1 MSDDI
6 SRILDDWQY
15 NPDAP
20 TVRIIRGDDGR
31 EMVQLRIDLGLLQMA
46 MDGRPDG
53 QRPEGCESWLDYYRR
68 QQERHDAA
76 HPDSAPFQLDIEA
89 CRRLWSEGIQYY
101 HRYVSFWHLTR
112 FDLCA
117 RDTRR
122 NLELFAF
129 VREYGPG
136 DRAKM
141 QFDQWRPYV
150 LMMHARA
157 VATPLAEAG
166 QIAEAL
172 GADRVGHRRNPRI
185 PGSVRSIG
193 PRRRERGVGRPAAL
207 ARGTAFATDARQGSR
222 RAGQPRRPAAA
233 ASRSRGRRGIRG
245 GRPTPRRNPPDDHEL
260 TPANGLPTPC
270 S

>member
-6 SRILDDWQY
+6 SKILDDWQY

-20 TVRIIRGDDGR
+20 TVRIIRGEGGR

-53 QRPEGCESWLDYYRR
+53 QRPKGCESWLEYYRR

-76 HPDSAPFQLDIEA
+76 HPDSAPFQLDVEA

-101 HRYVSFWHLTR
+101 HRYVSFWHLKR

-129 VREYGPG
+129 VREHGPG
-136 DRAKM
+136 DQAKM

-157 VATPLAEAG
+157 VATPLADAG
-166 QIAEAL
+166 QIVEAL
-172 GADRVGHRRNPRI
+172 APVESAIDEILEFLDQYDQSDRADESAELVDLRRWREELLSRQTRGKDSGE
-185 PGSVRSIG
+185 PGNMDDL
-193 PRRRERGVGRPAAL
+193 RRRLQEAVASEEFEEAARL
-207 ARGTAFATDARQGSR
+207 RDEIR
-222 RAGQPRRPAAA
+222 RM
-233 ASRSRGRRGIRG
+233 
-245 GRPTPRRNPPDDHEL
+245 TTN
-260 TPANGLPTPC
+260 
-270 S
+270 

>member
-6 SRILDDWQY
+6 SKILEDWQY

-46 MDGRPDG
+46 IDGRPDG
-53 QRPEGCESWLDYYRR
+53 QRPKGCESWLEYYRR
-68 QQERHDAA
+68 RQERHDTA
-76 HPDSAPFQLDIEA
+76 HPDSAPFQLDVEA
-89 CRRLWSEGIQYY
+89 CRLLWSEGIQYY
-101 HRYVSFWHLTR
+101 HRYVSFWHLKR

-157 VATPLAEAG
+157 VATPLAELG

-172 GADRVGHRRNPRI
+172 APVESAIDEILDFLDQYGQSDHADESAELADLRRWREELLSRQSPDKEASEPADI
-185 PGSVRSIG
+185 EDL
-193 PRRRERGVGRPAAL
+193 RRRLQEAVASEEFEEAARL
-207 ARGTAFATDARQGSR
+207 RDAIR
-222 RAGQPRRPAAA
+222 RM
-233 ASRSRGRRGIRG
+233 
-245 GRPTPRRNPPDDHEL
+245 TTN
-260 TPANGLPTPC
+260 
-270 S
+270 

>member
-6 SRILDDWQY
+6 SKILDDWQY

-53 QRPEGCESWLDYYRR
+53 ERPEGCESWLEYYCR
-68 QQERHDAA
+68 QQERHDGA

-101 HRYVSFWHLTR
+101 HRYVSFWHLKR

-172 GADRVGHRRNPRI
+172 LPVESAIDEILEFLDQYDQSDRADESAELADLRRWREELLSRQTPDMEGGE
-185 PGSVRSIG
+185 PGNLEDL
-193 PRRRERGVGRPAAL
+193 RRRLQEAVAAEEFEDA
-207 ARGTAFATDARQGSR
+207 ARLRDQIR
-222 RAGQPRRPAAA
+222 RM
-233 ASRSRGRRGIRG
+233 
-245 GRPTPRRNPPDDHEL
+245 TTN
-260 TPANGLPTPC
+260 
-270 S
+270 

>member
-6 SRILDDWQY
+6 SRILRDWQY

-20 TVRIIRGDDGR
+20 AVRIIRGEDGR
-31 EMVQLRIDLGLLQMA
+31 EAVQLRLDLGLLQMQ

-53 QRPEGCESWLDYYRR
+53 LRPNGCESWLEYYRR

-76 HPDSAPFQLDIEA
+76 HPDSAPFELDVEA
-89 CRRLWSEGIQYY
+89 CRHLWSEGVQYY
-101 HRYVSFWHLTR
+101 HRYISFWHLRR

-129 VREYGPG
+129 VREHGPN

-157 VATPLAEAG
+157 VGTPLAEAER
-166 QIAEAL
+166 IAEAL
-172 GADRVGHRRNPRI
+172 SAVESAIDAIHEFLDEYGQSERTDECAELADLLRWREELLSQRAQGTKDGPAD
-185 PGSVRSIG
+185 SIDEL
-193 PRRRERGVGRPAAL
+193 RRRLQEAISAEEFEEAARL
-207 ARGTAFATDARQGSR
+207 RDQIR
-222 RAGQPRRPAAA
+222 RLT
-233 ASRSRGRRGIRG
+233 
-245 GRPTPRRNPPDDHEL
+245 TP
-260 TPANGLPTPC
+260 
-270 S
+270 

>member
-6 SRILDDWQY
+6 SKILDDWQY

-53 QRPEGCESWLDYYRR
+53 QRPKGCESWLEYYRR

-101 HRYVSFWHLTR
+101 HRYVSFWHLKR

-172 GADRVGHRRNPRI
+172 APVESAIDEILEFLDQYGQSDHADESAELADLRRWREELLSRQTPDKEAGEPADI
-185 PGSVRSIG
+185 EDL
-193 PRRRERGVGRPAAL
+193 RRRLQEAVASEEFEEAARL
-207 ARGTAFATDARQGSR
+207 RDAIR
-222 RAGQPRRPAAA
+222 RM
-233 ASRSRGRRGIRG
+233 
-245 GRPTPRRNPPDDHEL
+245 TTN
-260 TPANGLPTPC
+260 
-270 S
+270 

>member
-6 SRILDDWQY
+6 SKILEDWHY

-46 MDGRPDG
+46 IDGRPDG
-53 QRPEGCESWLDYYRR
+53 QRPKGCESWLEYYRR
-68 QQERHDAA
+68 GQERHDTA
-76 HPDSAPFQLDIEA
+76 HPDSAPFQLDVEA

-101 HRYVSFWHLTR
+101 HRYVSFWHLKR

-157 VATPLAEAG
+157 VATPLAEVG

-172 GADRVGHRRNPRI
+172 APVESAIDEILEFLDQYGQSDRADESAELADLRRWREELLSRQSPDKEAGEPADI
-185 PGSVRSIG
+185 EDL
-193 PRRRERGVGRPAAL
+193 RRRLQEAVASEEFEEAARL
-207 ARGTAFATDARQGSR
+207 RDAIR
-222 RAGQPRRPAAA
+222 RM
-233 ASRSRGRRGIRG
+233 
-245 GRPTPRRNPPDDHEL
+245 TTN
-260 TPANGLPTPC
+260 
-270 S
+270 